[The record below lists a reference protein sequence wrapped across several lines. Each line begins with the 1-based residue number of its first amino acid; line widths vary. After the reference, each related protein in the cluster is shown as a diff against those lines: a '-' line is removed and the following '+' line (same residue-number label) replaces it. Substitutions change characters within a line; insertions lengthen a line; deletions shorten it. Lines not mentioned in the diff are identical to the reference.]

1 MYLVQMFAKVQWI
14 LPCDCVKSHCEKS
27 DYVQKQREH
36 LDPALASDNE
46 NYLSVQFQVK
56 EYVLAKFAV
65 GLIVPPYILKTDN
78 EITVDITTRYSYG
91 KPVIGSVVAQ
101 LNIKFSLLLSGL
113 NCLGDAIVFICR
125 TRPSVHSAH
134 LRNTWMD
141 STHL

>member
-1 MYLVQMFAKVQWI
+1 MYLVQMFVKVQLTSQWWI
-14 LPCDCVKSHCEKS
+14 LPCDCVKS

-65 GLIVPPYILKTDN
+65 GLTVPPYILKTDN
-78 EITVDITTRYSYG
+78 EITVDITARYSYG

-101 LNIKFSLLLSGL
+101 LNNKFSLLLIGL
-113 NCLGDAIVFICR
+113 N
-125 TRPSVHSAH
+125 
-134 LRNTWMD
+134 
-141 STHL
+141 

>member
-1 MYLVQMFAKVQWI
+1 MRI
-14 LPCDCVKSHCEKS
+14 IS
-27 DYVQKQREH
+27 
-36 LDPALASDNE
+36 
-46 NYLSVQFQVK
+46 SVQFQLK